1 MQHPGDVAYDVRG
14 CTGLY
19 VMHMDMHMDMEAAPR
34 LPVAIYV
41 YVICISICVHHG
53 GCR

>member
-19 VMHMDMHMDMEAAPR
+19 VMHMDMEAAPR